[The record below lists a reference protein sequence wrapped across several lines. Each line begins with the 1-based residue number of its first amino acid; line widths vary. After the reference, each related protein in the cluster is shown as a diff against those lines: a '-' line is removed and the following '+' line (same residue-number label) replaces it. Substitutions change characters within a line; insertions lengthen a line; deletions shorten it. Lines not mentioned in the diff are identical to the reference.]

1 MRFANIAVALT
12 FAASV
17 LAWRIPEGT
26 EDGVYKVETLED
38 GSTVHTKVIDAA
50 DIDRTSPEYAALNDL
65 VPTETSLDT
74 SLEKRGT
81 NGGVWCGCGFDLI
94 HGDCDAAVADLKSQM
109 VSNLKFRYIGFT
121 LTAMYRSIRSSRLAT
136 PTTPFVAG

>member
-1 MRFANIAVALT
+1 MRFANIAVVLT

-50 DIDRTSPEYAALNDL
+50 DIDRTSPEYAALNNL
-65 VPTETSLDT
+65 VPTEPSLDT
-74 SLEKRGT
+74 SLEKRGK
-81 NGGVWCGCGFDLI
+81 NGGVWCGCGYNLI

-109 VSNLKFRYIGFT
+109 VSDLNSPYIGF
-121 LTAMYRSIRSSRLAT
+121 RIDSC
-136 PTTPFVAG
+136 V

>member
-1 MRFANIAVALT
+1 MRFANIAVVLT

-50 DIDRTSPEYAALNDL
+50 DIDRTSPEYAALNNL
-65 VPTETSLDT
+65 VPTEPSLDT
-74 SLEKRGT
+74 SLEKRGK
-81 NGGVWCGCGFDLI
+81 NGGVWCGCGYNLI

-109 VSNLKFRYIGFT
+109 VSDLKSPYIGF
-121 LTAMYRSIRSSRLAT
+121 RIDSC
-136 PTTPFVAG
+136 V